1 MTHAMTKDASSVTS
15 IGNVTSTTTTMP
27 LATTSVVVYAPAKT
41 ISGTDDDDDRD
52 DARWRESVRQ
62 ARRVHAASGATTTA
76 DGTTT
81 RGAAMNCGTSSS
93 ASSSSSSGRIETRA
107 IGEWLIAAHG
117 IGAKEVVERVERACA
132 TATTSAGRVEAM
144 RAATAAMAEASPT
157 RGFAVCAYDGAN
169 ARGFAARHKRS
180 MAVRYGY
187 DARGALVLT
196 LGGDFADAALGLEE
210 LKPGRFVYGHGYV
223 KPMEYGS
230 FWASARSTFA
240 GSPAKSA
247 TGDASSRPRASP
259 TRVVVSNAN
268 ATMTAPK
275 AFKAPSPGAYVP
287 PALRARAE
295 ALAREEQ
302 TAARVEEARRKSEAI
317 DREIAATLHNQERLV
332 SALGGALA
340 SALVKAASRAS
351 FSTDDAATAALRF
364 HAARQS
370 RRAMETASSFYAPS
384 PTPAALE
391 SAAPTS
397 SVARASLDACARV
410 SADARRA
417 SSDARLHRGVRRFDS
432 FRRAG
437 Y

>member
-1 MTHAMTKDASSVTS
+1 
-15 IGNVTSTTTTMP
+15 
-27 LATTSVVVYAPAKT
+27 
-41 ISGTDDDDDRD
+41 
-52 DARWRESVRQ
+52 
-62 ARRVHAASGATTTA
+62 
-76 DGTTT
+76 
-81 RGAAMNCGTSSS
+81 MNCGTSSS
-93 ASSSSSSGRIETRA
+93 ASGSASSSSGRIETRA

-132 TATTSAGRVEAM
+132 TATTSARRVEAM
-144 RAATAAMAEASPT
+144 RAATAALAEASPT

-169 ARGFAARHKRS
+169 ARGFAVRHKRS

-230 FWASARSTFA
+230 FWASARSTCA

-247 TGDASSRPRASP
+247 TGDASSRPRASA
-259 TRVVVSNAN
+259 TRVVVQNATTNAN
-268 ATMTAPK
+268 APK
-275 AFKAPSPGAYVP
+275 IIKAPSPGAYVP

-370 RRAMETASSFYAPS
+370 RRAMETASSFYAPT
-384 PTPAALE
+384 PMPAAPE

-397 SVARASLDACARV
+397 VVARASLDACARV

-417 SSDARLHRGVRRFDS
+417 SSDARLHRGVRRVDS

>member
-1 MTHAMTKDASSVTS
+1 M
-15 IGNVTSTTTTMP
+15 TTTTMGESESVTSTGDVTSMEGRRRRRRAMA
-27 LATTSVVVYAPAKT
+27 ATTSVVVYAPAKT
-41 ISGTDDDDDRD
+41 ISGTAAA
-52 DARWRESVRQ
+52 DARCRESVRE
-62 ARRVHAASGATTTA
+62 ARRAHAASGATTTA

-93 ASSSSSSGRIETRA
+93 SASASSSRHIETRA
-107 IGEWLIAAHG
+107 IGEWLVAAHG

-132 TATTSAGRVEAM
+132 TTTTSAGRVEAI
-144 RAATAAMAEASPT
+144 RDAMKALAEASPT

-169 ARGFAARHKRS
+169 ARGFAVRHKRS
-180 MAVRYGY
+180 MAVRYGH

-230 FWASARSTFA
+230 FWATARSTRA

-259 TRVVVSNAN
+259 TRVVA
-268 ATMTAPK
+268 ATPTADASPRTV
-275 AFKAPSPGAYVP
+275 KAPSPGAYVP
-287 PALRARAE
+287 PALRARAK
-295 ALAREEQ
+295 ALEREER

-351 FSTDDAATAALRF
+351 FATDDAATAALRF
-364 HAARQS
+364 HAARES
-370 RRAMETASSFYAPS
+370 RRAMETASSFYAPT
-384 PTPAALE
+384 PTPV
-391 SAAPTS
+391 
-397 SVARASLDACARV
+397 VARASLDACARV

-417 SSDARLHRGVRRFDS
+417 SSDARLHRGVRRVDT